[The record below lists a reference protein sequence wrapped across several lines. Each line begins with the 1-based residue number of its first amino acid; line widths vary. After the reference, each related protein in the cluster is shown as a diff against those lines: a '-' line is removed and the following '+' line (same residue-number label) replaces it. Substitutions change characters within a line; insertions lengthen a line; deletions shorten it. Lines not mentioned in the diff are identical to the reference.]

1 MNVYINH
8 ICVLKV
14 YYLYLNYSNSEKTS
28 ELGAPYIDKNIL
40 EFRSTLKPCVHTFC
54 MANR

>member
-14 YYLYLNYSNSEKTS
+14 YYLYLNSEKTS

-54 MANR
+54 MANH